1 MRDEVTSPPV
11 ETEDLETTF
20 SAGGVELSPERSLG
34 SPKSEHEFVP
44 FLG

>member
-20 SAGGVELSPERSLG
+20 SAGGVELSPERS